1 MNTKTTM
8 NTKTMKSVKG
18 SRPATVLVETPDG
31 ALRPATEVEVAL
43 ARLRMLWRLNGYAD
57 APPEAIERTAA
68 RIEARAR
75 ERVCVH
81 GGMESVHA

>member
-1 MNTKTTM
+1 
-8 NTKTMKSVKG
+8 MKSVKG
-18 SRPATVLVETPDG
+18 SRPATVLIETSCG

-68 RIEARAR
+68 RIEAQAEARAR
-75 ERVCVH
+75 ERVYPAHEIH
-81 GGMESVHA
+81 GGEEMESVHA